1 VDHELVEKPRRWD
14 MKFLGRFMI
23 EFGLLSSVF
32 DFLTFGLLLWGFAAG
47 PAVFRTGWFVESLL
61 TELVIALVVRTRR
74 PFWRSRPGDLLLWTS
89 IAVALVTYAIPFLP
103 GAGLLGFVPLPAGL
117 LLALTAIVALYV
129 AGAEA
134 LKASFYRRHGA

>member
-1 VDHELVEKPRRWD
+1 
-14 MKFLGRFMI
+14 MKFLGRFMV

-47 PAVFRTGWFVESLL
+47 PEVFRTGWFVESLL

-74 PFWRSRPGDLLLWTS
+74 PFWQSRPGGLLLWST
-89 IAVALVTYAIPFLP
+89 AALVPLTLAIPFLP
-103 GAGLLGFVPLPAGL
+103 GASLLGFTPLPAGMV
-117 LLALTAIVALYV
+117 LALAAIVGLYV

-134 LKASFYRRHGA
+134 LKTGFYRRQPG